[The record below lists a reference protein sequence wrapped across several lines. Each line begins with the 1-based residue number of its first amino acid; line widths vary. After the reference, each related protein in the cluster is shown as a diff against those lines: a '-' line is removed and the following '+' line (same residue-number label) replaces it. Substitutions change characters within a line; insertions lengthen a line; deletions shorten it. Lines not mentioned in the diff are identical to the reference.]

1 LVLNKDVFRTTFRQF
16 VEVPTFPKEVSVNSE
31 SDVMVNT
38 MNVADE
44 IIEQENPIKEY
55 ANNLNDT
62 QFEKEYN
69 DLYNKY
75 MIMKKERNDFKT
87 KIEELEIRRDLT
99 QKKDNATK
107 VVATKEGYQLNH
119 LLMVAGIF
127 LLLGMILPHIIRL
140 LL

>member
-1 LVLNKDVFRTTFRQF
+1 
-16 VEVPTFPKEVSVNSE
+16 
-31 SDVMVNT
+31 